1 MILKHIS
8 DPEIQDGRHI
18 WIKCVFFLSE
28 TEFGRL
34 AGGGGGMNGIVN
46 MLMDEFNALNNNHKL
61 Q

>member
-1 MILKHIS
+1 MS
-8 DPEIQDGRHI
+8 
-18 WIKCVFFLSE
+18 VFLSE

-34 AGGGGGMNGIVN
+34 AGGGGGMNGTVN